1 VKALVVL
8 VVAAAALAAA
18 SAVAAGNRVVE
29 RGIVQSVEPSQ
40 VVLRA
45 LDGTDVTIAV
55 GPATRVRLNGQPTM
69 LASILRGYVAEAVTA
84 GNGPA
89 IVIRAFGRIEQGVE
103 IGRLVRMRP
112 RALVVRSDA
121 GTVRIGLGA
130 RTRVWRAGKVVRV
143 RTLRP
148 GMRVQVVRGPSGG
161 ARVVLVLAPGSA

>member
-1 VKALVVL
+1 MKALVVL

-18 SAVAAGNRVVE
+18 SPGAAGNPGVE
-29 RGIVQSVEPSQ
+29 RGIVHSVDPSH
-40 VVLRA
+40 VVQRA
-45 LDGTDVTIAV
+45 LDGADVTVAV
-55 GPATRVRLNGQPTM
+55 GPATRIRLNGQPTT

-103 IGRLVRMRP
+103 IGRLVRIRP
-112 RALVVRSDA
+112 RALIVRSDA

-130 RTRVWRAGKVVRV
+130 RTRVWRAGKVVGV

-148 GMRVQVVRGPSGG
+148 GMRVQVVRSPGGG
-161 ARVVLVLAPGSA
+161 ARVVLVLAPGSG